1 MIWLPDTHW
10 FAAQALERMLYC
22 VAEGTALAIC
32 TSLILR
38 FAPRVNSHTRFVV
51 RLSTLVAIALLPL
64 FGAGWRPETV
74 SSVSPHSVVTIPVSW
89 AAYIMMGWVVLAS
102 IGLLRV
108 ATGLWQIRGLRRNSY
123 PIDPQ
128 VLAPETQTLIQEF
141 RKSRSVSVLVSSQ
154 LGVPTAIGFIRP
166 AVILPAWLAEP
177 ALPEGATT
185 AELHHAILHELAHL
199 RRRDDWTN
207 LAQKIV
213 KAVLFFHP
221 GVWWVERK
229 LSLDREMA
237 CDDAVLA
244 QTLNAR
250 AYAQSLAHVAEKSFL
265 RRKFALA
272 QAAVDR
278 MRQLSFR
285 VAQIL
290 NEGHPRTTK
299 LWKPALPLVTVL
311 AAVCAVATSGMPKL
325 IGVADQP
332 PTVAASMP
340 GPTSSSAPAQESAK
354 SMHGAGAAVV
364 QANWQPSQRV
374 SVIPARYSPARPVD
388 RKLKR
393 LQKRAAIRPR
403 TQPNDPALLAASYS
417 PGQTLPENE
426 QPGFLVMVVETRFIS
441 SPHYSPA
448 GNQILQI
455 NTWEVRWYVPERPP
469 TKQIPR
475 KT

>member
-22 VAEGTALAIC
+22 VAEGTALAIS

-64 FGAGWRPETV
+64 LGAGWWPETI
-74 SSVSPHSVVTIPVSW
+74 SSVSPNSVVTIPVSW
-89 AAYIMMGWVVLAS
+89 AAYIMMGWMVLAS
-102 IGLLRV
+102 LGLLRV
-108 ATGLWQIRGLRRNSY
+108 GAGLWQIRALRRNSY

-128 VLAPETQTLIQEF
+128 VLAPETQTLIEEF
-141 RKSRSVSVLVSSQ
+141 RKWRSVSVLVSSQ
-154 LGVPTAIGFIRP
+154 LDVPTAVGFIRP

-177 ALPEGATT
+177 GLPEATTT

-207 LAQKIV
+207 LAQKMV

-250 AYAQSLAHVAEKSFL
+250 AYAQSLAHVAERSFL
-265 RRKFALA
+265 RRRIALA

-278 MRQLSFR
+278 MRQLSLR

-299 LWKPALPLVTVL
+299 LWKPALPLVAVI
-311 AAVCAVATSGMPKL
+311 AAVSAVATSGMPKL
-325 IGVADQP
+325 IGIADQP
-332 PTVAASMP
+332 PTIAAAKP
-340 GPTSSSAPAQESAK
+340 LPTTPAPALESARPL
-354 SMHGAGAAVV
+354 HGGGAAVV
-364 QANWQPSQRV
+364 QASWQPSQRV
-374 SVIPARYSPARPVD
+374 SAIPARYSPPKPVE
-388 RKLKR
+388 RRLKP
-393 LQKRAAIRPR
+393 LQKRAAIQPR
-403 TQPNDPALLAASYS
+403 TQPDDPALLVASYS
-417 PGQTLPENE
+417 PERTLPPNE
-426 QPGFLVMVVETRFIS
+426 QSGLLVMVVETRFIS
-441 SPHYSPA
+441 TLQFSPA